1 MENRLLEELQ
11 RARNL
16 VVSLSKEVDVK
27 NEKLFGMERKFD
39 ETFSTMMMERSRLQ
53 QVQRAYDQEMKKAQF
68 VAIENAKLQHRVK
81 ELEKQQA
88 QNDVERKSLLIE
100 MEKLK
105 AQSSTK
111 DDCVSTIQ
119 IDALRK
125 ELEEKVD
132 ELQSMDT
139 LNQTLI
145 LKEHMSNLELQDARK
160 ELINGLQDI
169 WSDQDL
175 CGIKRMGEVDEKPFR
190 DVCFQKFPN
199 DWELKSAELIS
210 LWQAN
215 VSNPIWHPFKTEFVD
230 GKLQE
235 VIDKGDSK
243 LKELKSLW
251 GEEVFKAV
259 ANSLLGL
266 NEYNSS
272 GRYVVPE
279 LWNFKEGRKASLKEV
294 IKNMIEDLKMLKS
307 VKRRR

>member
-1 MENRLLEELQ
+1 MQSCSREL
-11 RARNL
+11 
-16 VVSLSKEVDVK
+16 
-27 NEKLFGMERKFD
+27 
-39 ETFSTMMMERSRLQ
+39 
-53 QVQRAYDQEMKKAQF
+53 
-68 VAIENAKLQHRVK
+68 K
-81 ELEKQQA
+81 ELEKREA
-88 QNDVERKSLLIE
+88 QIDLERKSLLIAR
-100 MEKLK
+100 EKLK

-111 DDCVSTIQ
+111 HDYISTIQ

-169 WSDQDL
+169 WNDQDL
-175 CGIKRMGEVDEKPFR
+175 FGIKRMGEVDEKPFKG
-190 DVCFQKFPN
+190 VCLKKFPN
-199 DWELKSAELIS
+199 DWEVNAAELIS
-210 LWQAN
+210 LWQAS

-230 GKLQE
+230 GKMQEE

-243 LKELKSLW
+243 PKELRSVW

-259 ANSLLGL
+259 TDALLEL
-266 NEYNSS
+266 NDYNSS

-279 LWNFKEGRKASLKEV
+279 LWNFNERRKASLKEVIKYMIEELKTLKSYIPPELWNFNEGRKASLKEV
-294 IKNMIEDLKMLKS
+294 IKNMIEELKTLKPL
-307 VKRRR
+307 KRRR